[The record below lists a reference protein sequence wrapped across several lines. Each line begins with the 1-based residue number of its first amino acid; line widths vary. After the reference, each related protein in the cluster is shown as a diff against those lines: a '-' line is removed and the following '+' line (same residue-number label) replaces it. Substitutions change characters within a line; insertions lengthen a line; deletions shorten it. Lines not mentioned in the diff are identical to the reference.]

1 MTPSRLRAT
10 VVPEKFAEG
19 VNPKLGR
26 MNILPRDFVDAADAR
41 AEMTPLI
48 KGYLRLGATF
58 GRGVF
63 VDAPFN
69 TYDVFVMLETR
80 KMDAAYQKHFLG
92 RENAL
97 GDPED
102 DKENIIRTVGK
113 IMTFPVVG
121 PFKMLRAVVDFLLRE
136 DAADAEYIE
145 DNDKTEDKEEE

>member
-1 MTPSRLRAT
+1 
-10 VVPEKFAEG
+10 
-19 VNPKLGR
+19 
-26 MNILPRDFVDAADAR
+26 
-41 AEMTPLI
+41 LI

-69 TYDVFVMLETR
+69 SYDVFVMVETR

-102 DKENIIRTVGK
+102 KENIMKTVGK
-113 IMTFPVVG
+113 IITFPVVG
-121 PFKMLRAVVDFLLRE
+121 PFKVVRAFVDFLLRE

-145 DNDKTEDKEEE
+145 DSDKNEEE